1 MMITKKIG
9 IEYSSEGEE
18 VYAYLIGFLTEEIVH
33 ELGGEKDYL
42 FLRIVSTVAALLR
55 LRASSIGMSIPV

>member
-33 ELGGEKDYL
+33 ELGEKKIIS
-42 FLRIVSTVAALLR
+42 FSA
-55 LRASSIGMSIPV
+55 